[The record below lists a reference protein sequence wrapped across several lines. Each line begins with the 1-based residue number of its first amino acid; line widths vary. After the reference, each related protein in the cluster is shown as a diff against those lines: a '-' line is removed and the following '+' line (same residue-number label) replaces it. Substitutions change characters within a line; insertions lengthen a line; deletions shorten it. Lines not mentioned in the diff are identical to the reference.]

1 MRCSPRRKS
10 ALSQRTR
17 ARTTSDAAP
26 RPSEQKKNKKKSGTG
41 SSAGKQEKS
50 ALSPHTLARTLRAVA
65 DELER
70 DPELARRVSNSLAST
85 QPGVTPET
93 AVSQDETTT
102 STPSTP
108 SAPAFQPRLIP
119 GTSPELGPGIPD
131 PFLLLS
137 KRGEKGL
144 RTVLEDL
151 RLGTLRA
158 IIREYHLD
166 PQGKLI
172 GQNDAGRLRKAIMEA
187 VVR

>member
-1 MRCSPRRKS
+1 
-10 ALSQRTR
+10 LSQRTR
-17 ARTTSDAAP
+17 ARTTADAAP
-26 RPSEQKKNKKKSGTG
+26 RPSEQRSVGKG

-50 ALSPHTLARTLRAVA
+50 ALSPQTLARTLRAVA

-70 DPELARRVSNSLAST
+70 DPELARRVSNSLASST
-85 QPGVTPET
+85 PQVTPDST
-93 AVSQDETTT
+93 ASQDETTT
-102 STPSTP
+102 NTPSTP
-108 SAPAFQPRLIP
+108 SAPTFRPRLIP

-137 KRGEKGL
+137 RRGEKGL
-144 RTVLEDL
+144 RAALEDL

-172 GQNDAGRLRKAIMEA
+172 RQNDAERLRKAIMEA
-187 VVR
+187 AVR

>member
-1 MRCSPRRKS
+1 
-10 ALSQRTR
+10 LSQRTR
-17 ARTTSDAAP
+17 ARTTADVAP
-26 RPSEQKKNKKKSGTG
+26 RSSEQRSAGKG

-50 ALSPHTLARTLRAVA
+50 ALSPQTLARTLRAVA

-70 DPELARRVSNSLAST
+70 DPELARRVSNALASGT
-85 QPGVTPET
+85 PQITPET
-93 AVSQDETTT
+93 AVAQDETTT
-102 STPSTP
+102 NTPSTP
-108 SAPAFQPRLIP
+108 SAPTFRPRLIP

-137 KRGEKGL
+137 RRGEKGL
-144 RTVLEDL
+144 RAALDDL

-172 GQNDAGRLRKAIMEA
+172 RQNDAGKLRKAIMEA

>member
-1 MRCSPRRKS
+1 
-10 ALSQRTR
+10 LSQRTR
-17 ARTTSDAAP
+17 ARTTADGTP
-26 RPSEQKKNKKKSGTG
+26 RPTERKKAGKG
-41 SSAGKQEKS
+41 SSDGKQEAP
-50 ALSPHTLARTLRAVA
+50 ALSPQTLARTLRAVA

-85 QPGVTPET
+85 GHQRTAET
-93 AVSQDETTT
+93 AVSQDETITN
-102 STPSTP
+102 TPSTSNSP
-108 SAPAFQPRLIP
+108 TFRPRLIP

-137 KRGEKGL
+137 RRGEKGL
-144 RTVLEDL
+144 RTALEDL

-166 PQGKLI
+166 PQGKLLR
-172 GQNDAGRLRKAIMEA
+172 QNDAERLRKAIMEA